1 MAEAKIDF
9 VEYHDRVVKLTYAD
23 FPAGSV
29 IMLVNNVSGATV
41 PHSEM
46 FPKHVS
52 GKLEIRFPPEV
63 PPGEYFVRGIDRVHQ
78 KVAETVF
85 FYVAV

>member
-1 MAEAKIDF
+1 MADALLDF
-9 VEYHDRVVKLTYAD
+9 VEYKDRVVKLTFAH

-29 IMLVNNVSGATV
+29 IMLVNKTSGEMV

-46 FPKHVS
+46 FPKTES

-63 PPGEYFVRGIDRVHQ
+63 PPGEYYVRGLDRVH
-78 KVAETVF
+78 KKIVETVY